1 MLVCPIILFIDNPS
15 EPMRQLN
22 ISYTS
27 SFNCKHPRVGH
38 RYQGGYKALLS
49 DANDYPL
56 EVSGHIHLNP
66 IRVRVFSWKTVKRET
81 GCASKE

>member
-1 MLVCPIILFIDNPS
+1 MPVCPIILFIGNPL
-15 EPMRQLN
+15 EPMRHLN

-38 RYQGGYKALLS
+38 LYQGGYKALLR

-56 EVSGHIHLNP
+56 EVSDHIHLNP
-66 IRVRVFSWKTVKRET
+66 IRVKVFSWKTVKRET
-81 GCASKE
+81 GCTCKE